1 MDKIKIGNDL
11 KVSEIGLGTINFG
24 TKLDTDTAHLMLSK
38 YVELGGNF
46 LDTAINYAALNS

>member
-1 MDKIKIGNDL
+1 MDKLEIGNDL
-11 KVSEIGLGTINFG
+11 KESEIGLGRINFG